1 MLRSATNELV
11 SPQMVFQLH
20 QPTSDAQ
27 EAPEPSRSLTSWAGI
42 VSLVYI
48 AIVLGAPLVVNLG
61 ICSNNSAHVLCWLLP
76 STALTEFDKWGSYL
90 SGALVPLS
98 LVWVGL
104 AFRLQQRQL
113 LEQGRQQARASEIAF
128 ESQRIADRQTLS
140 ALAPTYLTRMDAALR
155 DFAELIN
162 SNLYGSTEGEVGG
175 RVPDEEVATSMSA
188 VGSVFTTYHN
198 RLIGLARGEL
208 GDEEAHDLKQLFIDS
223 DMSDYLDF
231 FFEPFNEFER
241 RCRDLDCMIL
251 MPPHVRSMAGTI
263 KWNFLRS
270 TWRWHPDQTE
280 RLRLARLVGWTASE
294 LQARFAEQPEDEV
307 WDPYDAKRE
316 HERLASQ
323 RRRSRAQHR
332 S

>member
-1 MLRSATNELV
+1 VVLH
-11 SPQMVFQLH
+11 LH

-27 EAPEPSRSLTSWAGI
+27 ATPAPSRNLTSWAGI
-42 VSLVYI
+42 VSLIYI
-48 AIVLGAPLVVNLG
+48 VIVLGAPLVIKLG
-61 ICSNNSAHVLCWLLP
+61 VCSNNTAHVFCWFLP

-113 LEQGRQQARASEIAF
+113 LDQGRQQARASEIAF
-128 ESQRIADRQTLS
+128 ESQRIADRQALS

-162 SNLYGSTEGEVGG
+162 SNLDRSTEGEVGG
-175 RVPDEEVATSMSA
+175 RVADAEVATSMSA
-188 VGSVFTTYHN
+188 VGSVFRTYHN
-198 RLIGLARGEL
+198 RLIFLARGEL
-208 GDEEAHDLKQLFIDS
+208 GDEEVHDLKQLFIDS

-280 RLRLARLVGWTASE
+280 RLRLAHLVGWTASE
-294 LQARFAEQPEDEV
+294 LEARFAENQEDKAWV
-307 WDPYDAKRE
+307 PYDAERE
-316 HERLASQ
+316 RERLASQ
-323 RRRSRAQHR
+323 RRRRRAQHG